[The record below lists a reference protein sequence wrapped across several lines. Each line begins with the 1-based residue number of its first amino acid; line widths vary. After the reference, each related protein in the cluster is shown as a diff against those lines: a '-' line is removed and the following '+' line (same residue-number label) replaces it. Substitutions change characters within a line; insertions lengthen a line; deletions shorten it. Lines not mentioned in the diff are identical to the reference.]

1 MIDDNYEPKYI
12 RSKNIYKDLGF
23 KDWRF
28 RTKISRKCIKKG
40 LDYKTFRKK
49 LAEAK
54 LKKQKIKDKIWGF
67 IKIVV
72 VLALISIPLSY
83 VIKGNYITTLI
94 IYIISFYVSAVLLNK
109 IRRATGKQKLRII
122 IFAILS
128 LIIFSAGFGE
138 SVYFFTHYK
147 VEVMRK

>member
-1 MIDDNYEPKYI
+1 MQQTDSI
-12 RSKNIYKDLGF
+12 RQT
-23 KDWRF
+23 R
-28 RTKISRKCIKKG
+28 
-40 LDYKTFRKK
+40 
-49 LAEAK
+49 
-54 LKKQKIKDKIWGF
+54 QIWGF